1 MGKLKQ
7 TKSLILFSIYDT
19 LKNVVGKMFGI
30 ERKHMEMEEKRFSKA
45 TWQIMEQL
53 LEVDN
58 LEDALSGSLEI
69 IVNVLDAEA
78 GAIWFLDK
86 EKDCLTPLFHIG
98 PADISNISV
107 ENGLGI
113 EGVVTKTGKS
123 ILIKDAQNDVR
134 FEGTVFDDNGIIT
147 KTMIC
152 VPLNNLHDVIG
163 CVQIVNKK
171 GRLSFDEEELELC
184 ERMASLA
191 AITIDE
197 KGFVPDTSEK
207 KEVLAI
213 LKDVTK
219 EFPSGE
225 GVVKVLKG
233 INLEIYKNEFV
244 VVLGES
250 GCGKSTMMNI
260 IGGMDFLTEGTLLI
274 EGKDFSHPSDTELT
288 KFRRQYV
295 GFIFQSYNLMPNL
308 TALENVQFIAELV
321 SNPMKAEE
329 AIEKVGLK
337 DRANNYPGQM
347 SGGQQQRVSIARAI
361 VKNPKLILA
370 DEPTAALDYTTS
382 IEILK
387 VIESIVS
394 NQGSTVMMVT
404 HNPEIAKMANRV
416 VKVRNGRIASIKK
429 NMHPVHAEEL
439 VW

>member
-1 MGKLKQ
+1 M
-7 TKSLILFSIYDT
+7 T
-19 LKNVVGKMFGI
+19 
-30 ERKHMEMEEKRFSKA
+30 EEKRFTKA

-53 LEVDN
+53 LEVDS
-58 LEDALSGSLEI
+58 LDDALSGSLEI
-69 IVNVLDAEA
+69 IVKTLNSEA
-78 GAIWFLDK
+78 GAIWLLDPK
-86 EKDCLTPLFHIG
+86 TDRLTPMFHIG
-98 PADISNISV
+98 PADISNITV

-123 ILIKDAQNDVR
+123 VIVEDAVNDSR
-134 FEGTVFDDNGIIT
+134 FEGSVFDDNGLVT

-171 GRLSFDEEELELC
+171 DGSLYDAEELKLC

-197 KGFVPDTSEK
+197 KGLIVDLGEQ
-207 KEVLAI
+207 KEILAT
-213 LKDVTK
+213 LRNVTK
-219 EFPSGE
+219 EFPSGD
-225 GVVKVLKG
+225 GVLRVLKG
-233 INLEIYKNEFV
+233 INLDIYKNEFV

-260 IGGMDFLTEGTLLI
+260 VGGMDFLTDGTLTV
-274 EGKDFSHPSDTELT
+274 EGKDFSHPSDAELT
-288 KFRRQYV
+288 KYRREYI

-321 SNPMKAEE
+321 KDPMDAAD
-329 AIEKVGLK
+329 AIAKVGLS

-361 VKNPKLILA
+361 VKKPKLILA

-382 IEILK
+382 IEVLS
-387 VIESIVS
+387 VVEDIVR
-394 NQGSTVMMVT
+394 NQGATVMMVT
-404 HNPEIAKMANRV
+404 HNPEIAKMADRV
-416 VKVRNGRIASIKK
+416 VKVRNGKIASIKK
-429 NMHPVHAEEL
+429 NLHPVHAEEL

>member
-1 MGKLKQ
+1 MA
-7 TKSLILFSIYDT
+7 
-19 LKNVVGKMFGI
+19 
-30 ERKHMEMEEKRFSKA
+30 EEKRFTRA

-58 LEDALSGSLEI
+58 LDDALSGSLEI
-69 IVNVLDAEA
+69 IVRTLNSEA
-78 GAIWFLDK
+78 GAIWLLDPGT
-86 EKDCLTPLFHIG
+86 DRLTPMFHIG
-98 PADISNISV
+98 PADISNITV
-107 ENGLGI
+107 ENGLGV

-123 ILIKDAQNDVR
+123 VIVEDAANDSR
-134 FEGTVFDDNGIIT
+134 FEGSVFDDNGLVT

-152 VPLNNLHDVIG
+152 VPLNNLREVIG

-171 GRLSFDEEELELC
+171 DGSLYDAEELQLC

-197 KGFVPDTSEK
+197 KGLAVDLGEQ
-207 KEVLAI
+207 KEILAT
-213 LKDVTK
+213 LRNVTK
-219 EFPSGE
+219 EFPSGD
-225 GVVKVLKG
+225 GVLRVLKG
-233 INLEIYKNEFV
+233 INLDVYKNEFV

-260 IGGMDFLTEGTLLI
+260 VGGMDFLTDGTLTV
-274 EGKDFSHPSDTELT
+274 EGKDFSHPSDAELT
-288 KFRRQYV
+288 KYRREYI

-321 SNPMKAEE
+321 KDPMDAAD
-329 AIEKVGLK
+329 AIAKVGLSE
-337 DRANNYPGQM
+337 RANNYPGQM

-361 VKNPKLILA
+361 VKKPKLILA

-382 IEILK
+382 IEVLS
-387 VIESIVS
+387 VVEDIVRK
-394 NQGSTVMMVT
+394 QGATVMMVT
-404 HNPEIAKMANRV
+404 HNPEIAKMADRV

-429 NMHPVHAEEL
+429 NLHPVHAEEL

>member
-1 MGKLKQ
+1 MA
-7 TKSLILFSIYDT
+7 
-19 LKNVVGKMFGI
+19 
-30 ERKHMEMEEKRFSKA
+30 EEKRFTKA

-58 LEDALSGSLEI
+58 LDDALSGSLEI
-69 IVNVLDAEA
+69 IVKTLNSEA
-78 GAIWFLDK
+78 GAIWLLDPK
-86 EKDCLTPLFHIG
+86 TDRLTPMFHIG
-98 PADISNISV
+98 PADISNITV

-123 ILIKDAQNDVR
+123 VIVEDAANDSR
-134 FEGTVFDDNGIIT
+134 FEGSVFDDNGLAT

-163 CVQIVNKK
+163 CVQVVNKK
-171 GRLSFDEEELELC
+171 DGSLYDEEELKLC

-197 KGFVPDTSEK
+197 KGLSVDLGEQ
-207 KEVLAI
+207 KEILAT
-213 LKDVTK
+213 LRNVTK
-219 EFPSGE
+219 EFPSGDS
-225 GVVKVLKG
+225 VLRVLKG
-233 INLEIYKNEFV
+233 INLDIYKNEFV

-260 IGGMDFLTEGTLLI
+260 VGGMDFLTDGQLTV
-274 EGKDFSHPSDTELT
+274 EGKDFSHPSDVELT
-288 KFRRQYV
+288 KYRREYI

-321 SNPMKAEE
+321 KDPMDAAD
-329 AIEKVGLK
+329 AIAKVGLSE
-337 DRANNYPGQM
+337 RANNYPGQM

-361 VKNPKLILA
+361 VKKPKLILA

-382 IEILK
+382 IEVLS
-387 VIESIVS
+387 VVEDIVRK
-394 NQGSTVMMVT
+394 QGATVMMVT
-404 HNPEIAKMANRV
+404 HNPEIAKMADRV
-416 VKVRNGRIASIKK
+416 VKVRNGKIASIKK
-429 NMHPVHAEEL
+429 NLHPVHAEEL